1 MDREFTITYKIEG
14 VRVIKVLL
22 PEGKE
27 FPKNWDDMPPEIQDE
42 WLYEN
47 QQSSELSY
55 EDIHHSEAQCVL
67 PVRHLRIVS

>member
-14 VRVIKVLL
+14 VRVVKVLL

-27 FPKNWDDMPPEIQDE
+27 FPINWDNMLPEIQDE